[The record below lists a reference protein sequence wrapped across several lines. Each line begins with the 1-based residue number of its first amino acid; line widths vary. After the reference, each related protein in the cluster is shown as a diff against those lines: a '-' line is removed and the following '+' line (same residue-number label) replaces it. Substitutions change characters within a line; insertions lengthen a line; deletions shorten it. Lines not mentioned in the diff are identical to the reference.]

1 MSRLRK
7 FNDFNFGDNNNQL
20 FEKKIVGF
28 NNPKEGNFVFI
39 SGQPGAGKSFTASN
53 LLNLKDYKYV
63 NVDTFRE
70 LIAKKLNLDL
80 GDPDD
85 NMKILDMTYTTS
97 DPRNKTIQHLK
108 TFLKIPRKGPL
119 TNIVFDCGGGQT
131 EVMKVVHSLAKEAGY
146 ETTLVNVET
155 TLDVALKRNR
165 ERERTLK
172 DEMVVDYYYKVKRS
186 LEEISHLFDNIW
198 KVDNSE
204 KWDFVNRPH
213 DRIKKIK

>member
-1 MSRLRK
+1 MSKLKRFSEFK
-7 FNDFNFGDNNNQL
+7 I
-20 FEKKIVGF
+20 FENKIVGF
-28 NNPKEGNFVFI
+28 DTPNEGNFVFI
-39 SGQPGAGKSFTASN
+39 AGQPGAGKSFTSSH

-80 GDPDD
+80 GNPDD

-97 DPRNKTIQHLK
+97 DPRNKTIKHLK
-108 TFLKIPRKGPL
+108 SFLKMPKNGPL
-119 TNIVFDCGGGQT
+119 TNIVFDCGAGQT
-131 EVMKVVHSLAKEAGY
+131 EVMKMIHRLAKDARY

-155 TLDVALKRNR
+155 DLEVALKRNR

-172 DEMVVDYYYKVKRS
+172 DEMVIDYYNKVKKS
-186 LEEISHLFDNIW
+186 LKEISPLFDNVW
-198 KVDNSE
+198 VVNNSE